1 MRKGLITLCWH
12 RQMPLYIF
20 SLRSRRLSH
29 EIENDPSEEIYSKHE
44 LLSHSGE
51 EICSFIFMKLL
62 KIHFI
67 FLCNDRFGIVY
78 RRVELNCLSTFCWK
92 QTVPTIGTIY
102 LKGSCLKK
110 YAVLNLSYLLVQY
123 GSEHSFLTR
132 IFNFILQ
139 NLNS

>member
-29 EIENDPSEEIYSKHE
+29 EIENDPSEGIYSEHE
-44 LLSHSGE
+44 LLSHSAE

-67 FLCNDRFGIVY
+67 FLCNDRYGIGKRCVK
-78 RRVELNCLSTFCWK
+78 LNWVRQSFPYLTIVNCSYVRGKIIKITFKNTLFLSILLRYVTLR
-92 QTVPTIGTIY
+92 Y
-102 LKGSCLKK
+102 L
-110 YAVLNLSYLLVQY
+110 
-123 GSEHSFLTR
+123 E
-132 IFNFILQ
+132 
-139 NLNS
+139 